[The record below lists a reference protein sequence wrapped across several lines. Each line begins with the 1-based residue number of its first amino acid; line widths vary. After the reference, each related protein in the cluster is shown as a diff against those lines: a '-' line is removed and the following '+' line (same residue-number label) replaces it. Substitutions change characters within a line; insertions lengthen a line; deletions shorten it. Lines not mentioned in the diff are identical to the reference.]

1 MFNLKGIKTNF
12 LGRRKAKV
20 TEYERETLE
29 RELLEKLFDFDNV
42 YLISIDPREKTN
54 KDKPGKER
62 PDLIEKL
69 KKRYETLASNYPLE
83 LYDKTNK
90 IYIYQASK
98 DPKEDTVYICDIT
111 LEGYNAKVEAY
122 LDRNGRKDT
131 IVRNLTIENPSAIV
145 LYRKG
150 ISWITDNYLAFK
162 GAIKEGKDYHNEIAA
177 IILLGK
183 DKIGVIKNSGYT
195 IR

>member
-1 MFNLKGIKTNF
+1 MFRKIRTNF
-12 LGRRKAKV
+12 FGRRKAKV
-20 TEYERETLE
+20 TEYEKKTLE
-29 RELLEKLFDFDNV
+29 VKLLSKLFDFNMV
-42 YLISIDPREKTN
+42 YFVSIDPRDKTN

-69 KKRYETLASNYPLE
+69 KKRYKAFTSDYTLE
-83 LYDKTNK
+83 LYDKTNELS
-90 IYIYQASK
+90 IYQAGK
-98 DPKEDTVYICDIT
+98 DPHEDTVYICDIT
-111 LEGYNAKVEAY
+111 LEDYNAKVEAY

-131 IVRNLTIENPSAIV
+131 IVRNLTIENPSVIV

-150 ISWITDNYLAFK
+150 ISWVTNGYLAFK
-162 GAIKEGKDYHNEIAA
+162 GSIREGKDYHNEIAA